1 MGRPPSAAAPLGL
14 CFLDMFLIILYH
26 RYLWIFLIYSLY
38 IPYIFPSYVKYVF
51 PCVFLNLWSQE
62 KTSPYRFF
70 RLDRSLLYTKFVP
83 TTNPSELSPNE
94 SAITRMGGGKPPDL
108 LCTNSVSQ
116 CGVQHQP
123 VRAEARCEYRWCL
136 PHERNLDWSSP
147 ALHSHGLCAA
157 LPAS

>member
-1 MGRPPSAAAPLGL
+1 MRAKASRKTAPFYDVICLA
-14 CFLDMFLIILYH
+14 
-26 RYLWIFLIYSLY
+26 
-38 IPYIFPSYVKYVF
+38 
-51 PCVFLNLWSQE
+51 
-62 KTSPYRFF
+62 FF

-136 PHERNLDWSSP
+136 PQAVTQIGQGRQSIATACAWRCMPQDSTKPRAQLCRVGDSSLRHD
-147 ALHSHGLCAA
+147 ALWPVTGSV
-157 LPAS
+157 